1 MKKKIYYSIA
11 LLLITLNIPAQAQE
25 LNAQVKVLSTAIA
38 NTDKQIFTT
47 MEKSITDFFNT
58 RKWTKDE
65 FATNEKI
72 NINILINLISKKE
85 GDVYTG
91 TLNIQASRPVYNTSY
106 TSPTINFLD
115 KDLVF
120 RYTQFTPM
128 QFNENRITGSDAG
141 ASNLTAVLAY
151 YAYLVIG
158 LDYES
163 FSKEGGTEYFKK
175 AQYIVNNAPEE

>member
-1 MKKKIYYSIA
+1 
-11 LLLITLNIPAQAQE
+11 AQE
-25 LNAQVKVLSTAIA
+25 LNAQVKILSTAIA
-38 NTDKQIFTT
+38 NADKQIFTT

-72 NINILINLISKKE
+72 NMNVLINLTSKTSE

-91 TLNIQASRPVYNTSY
+91 TLTIQASRPVYNTSY

-128 QFNENRITGSDAG
+128 QFNENRVTGSDAI
-141 ASNLTAVLAY
+141 AS
-151 YAYLVIG
+151 
-158 LDYES
+158 
-163 FSKEGGTEYFKK
+163 
-175 AQYIVNNAPEE
+175 

>member
-25 LNAQVKVLSTAIA
+25 LNAQVKILSTAIA
-38 NTDKQIFTT
+38 NADKQIFTT

-72 NINILINLISKKE
+72 NMNVLINLTSKTSE

-91 TLNIQASRPVYNTSY
+91 TLTIQASRPVYNTSY
-106 TSPTINFLD
+106 TSPTIN
-115 KDLVF
+115 
-120 RYTQFTPM
+120 
-128 QFNENRITGSDAG
+128 
-141 ASNLTAVLAY
+141 
-151 YAYLVIG
+151 
-158 LDYES
+158 
-163 FSKEGGTEYFKK
+163 
-175 AQYIVNNAPEE
+175 